1 MKRSDKFIPEVCV
14 IGGANIDYHV
24 IPFAVGPKYEST
36 PSKIIKLFGGV
47 ARNIAENLSLLNI
60 NTALITAISKDYD
73 GKEIGRY
80 CAFKNIDLT
89 HSVVNCTE
97 ETSKFI
103 VIKSVEGETE
113 KAFSDLEILKN
124 LTLEKIKDEM
134 EFINKSKI
142 CIIDTN
148 LSENIMKYIAE
159 NCTVPLFVDTVSAS
173 KAIKINSILKNIYFV
188 KPNVNEAQRISK
200 IQITNLYDLSKAA
213 EFFIKNGVKNV
224 CISHSQGV
232 FYANEKESG
241 FIKRLNGKFFHSNI
255 GAGDAFLSGVAYAMV
270 NETNKLSE
278 QVKYGLAA
286 SALAVNTYSA
296 VNERI
301 TQQSLINLYQNE
313 NFEHVPVDKN
323 YFD

>member
-1 MKRSDKFIPEVCV
+1 MKRSDKFVPDACV

-24 IPFAVGPKYEST
+24 IPFAEGEKYEST

-60 NTALITAISKDYD
+60 NTALITAISKDSD
-73 GKEIGRY
+73 GKELGKY

-89 HSVVNCTE
+89 HSAINCKE

-103 VIKSVEGETE
+103 VIKTVEGETE

-124 LTLEKIKDEM
+124 LNLQKIKDEM
-134 EFINKSKI
+134 EFINKSQI

-148 LSENIMKYIAE
+148 LSENIIKYIAE

-232 FYANEKESG
+232 YYANEHEEG
-241 FIKRLNGKFFHSNI
+241 FIKRLSGKFFHSTV
-255 GAGDAFLSGVAYAMV
+255 GAGDAFLSAVAYAKI
-270 NETNKLSE
+270 NQTDQLSE
-278 QVKYGLAA
+278 LVKYGLAA

-296 VNERI
+296 VNEKI
-301 TQQSLINLYQNE
+301 TQRDLIKLYQEE
-313 NFEHVPVDKN
+313 NFESIPVDKN